1 MCVIQNASSYVLL
14 AIVLT
19 HFNLLNDFVLL
30 KEINSRNHFI
40 SLKEF

>member
-1 MCVIQNASSYVLL
+1 MHAMQNASYVFL

-19 HFNLLNDFVLL
+19 HFDLFKDFVLL
-30 KEINSRNHFI
+30 KEINSGSHFI

>member
-1 MCVIQNASSYVLL
+1 MHVTQNASSYVLL

-30 KEINSRNHFI
+30 KEINSQNHFI